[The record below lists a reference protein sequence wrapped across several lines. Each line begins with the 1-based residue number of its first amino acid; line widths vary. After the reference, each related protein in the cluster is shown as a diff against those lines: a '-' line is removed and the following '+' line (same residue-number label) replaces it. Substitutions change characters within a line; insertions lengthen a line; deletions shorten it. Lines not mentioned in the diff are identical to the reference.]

1 MKEKI
6 NNLKE
11 KISTMF
17 NNLKNKITDKEN
29 TGIVILG
36 ILILIFLV
44 FTAVYVIGTKNI
56 SEIEEKTVRNKG
68 EELITYIEDITLS
81 DSKEVDK
88 YIIYALSNSY
98 NKESKSSLTC
108 KEIYE
113 FIKENFTIEITEEK
127 IKNMGVSPL
136 MLERN
141 ISYDPTKDA
150 YEILPAK
157 KDGQTIAETPITHY
171 KLEKISKIN
180 KKKYVVTYSKYTI
193 EDPYKMLNYY
203 MDENMQNNGTED
215 ENGNVTYDLVD
226 TTPLVNYLT
235 GSGKLGDAKKIIDDN
250 KINNYAVHD
259 KKGTI
264 KVTYIAKGD
273 KLLIDKIK

>member
-11 KISTMF
+11 KTCNIF
-17 NNLKNKITDKEN
+17 KNIKTKITDKEN
-29 TGIVILG
+29 TGMVILG
-36 ILILIFLV
+36 ILISIFLV
-44 FTAVYVIGTKNI
+44 FTAIYVIGTKNI
-56 SEIEEKTVRNKG
+56 SEIEEKTVRNKS

-127 IKNMGVSPL
+127 IKNMGISPS
-136 MLERN
+136 MLEKN
-141 ISYDPTKDA
+141 ISYNPTTDS
-150 YEILPAK
+150 YEILSTK
-157 KDGQTIAETPITHY
+157 LDGQTIAETPITYY
-171 KLEKISKIN
+171 KLEKISKKN
-180 KKKYVVTYSKYTI
+180 KKKYVLTYSKYTI

-203 MDENMQNNGTED
+203 MDENMKNEGVED
-215 ENGNVTYDLVD
+215 ENGNITYNLVD

-235 GSGKLGDAKKIIDDN
+235 GNGKLGDAKSIIDDN
-250 KINNYAVHD
+250 KIDNYATLD

-264 KVTYIAKGD
+264 KITYIAKGD